1 LLSADGQPV
10 HSVHSVQHQISSLK
24 VGDPVAVVVLRGGVK
39 MDLKV
44 ILADRG

>member
-1 LLSADGQPV
+1 V
-10 HSVHSVQHQISSLK
+10 HAVQHQISSLK
-24 VGDPVAVVVLRGGVK
+24 VGDPVAVAVIRGGVK

>member
-1 LLSADGQPV
+1 VQRQLSN
-10 HSVHSVQHQISSLK
+10 LK
-24 VGDPVAVVVLRGGVK
+24 VGDPVAVVILRGGVK